1 MFGYKY
7 TLVNPHQVP
16 EEQIPLMNKVYDL
29 WESCFRPLA
38 EGAGEKFDPDDFFR
52 VDCMGVLM
60 HGENIVGSH
69 FYALFDLRLKATL
82 NHHFFQYLDNST
94 IDGLIKRDHSRVITL
109 EYTLINK
116 EYRKSQQNIV
126 WAEVL
131 TGLGLKY
138 LDSSIGSGILGTPR
152 IDAKVDKMT
161 YRLNAEVLQE
171 PVRKMNCP
179 CAVVYFPKQQNR
191 SLSNPEVQALVNNLW
206 KSHLNIS
213 ANTHFNMPKAA

>member
-7 TLVNPHQVP
+7 HLVNPHHVP
-16 EEQIPLMNKVYDL
+16 ENNISLMNNVYDL

-52 VDCMGVLM
+52 VDTMGVLT
-60 HGENIVGSH
+60 HGDKIVGSH

-94 IDGLIKRDHSRVITL
+94 IEDLKQRGHNHMLTL

-116 EYRKSQQNIV
+116 EYRKSQQSIV

-138 LDSSIGSGILGTPR
+138 LDQSIGSGILGTPR
-152 IDAKVDKMT
+152 IDAKVDQMT
-161 YRLNAEVLQE
+161 LRLNAEILQD

-191 SLSNPEVQALVNNLW
+191 SLPNPETQALVNNLW
-206 KSHLNIS
+206 KNHENVS
-213 ANTHFNMPKAA
+213 ATAHFNKPKAA